1 MDLSWGAVMAGA
13 KAEVQLD
20 FPLLRPLSE
29 HGCLTLSGQ
38 ASTSDTTE
46 ATQGGPCENRTSP
59 PWPSQHVEA
68 MCGLVSLAHCYETGK
83 TCALGLRQ
91 EQGVPRLQEE
101 GVMHGF
107 CMSASIMHAVDRI

>member
-1 MDLSWGAVMAGA
+1 MAA
-13 KAEVQLD
+13 WLFLA
-20 FPLLRPLSE
+20 
-29 HGCLTLSGQ
+29 Q
-38 ASTSDTTE
+38 ASNFDPTE
-46 ATQGGPCENRTSP
+46 ATQGGPCEQGTSP
-59 PWPSQHVEA
+59 WYASQDVEA